1 MHNFVLHF
9 WPYIWGQIFVCSE
22 LRFETTIFLLAS
34 ERIKK
39 LSKIL
44 QNEHTIWMA
53 GVLIL
58 QSVLSLSQDVV
69 DWSVAGTVWR
79 TALGITSSRRK
90 SDHVPHSHC
99 NSRVHRGQPVH
110 DAGQTL
116 QTRHSWSSVHRTS
129 CIDQERGNYI
139 ISDKQYMTQRTPH

>member
-1 MHNFVLHF
+1 
-9 WPYIWGQIFVCSE
+9 
-22 LRFETTIFLLAS
+22 
-34 ERIKK
+34 
-39 LSKIL
+39 
-44 QNEHTIWMA
+44 MA

-79 TALGITSSRRK
+79 TALGITSSRRE

-99 NSRVHRGQPVH
+99 NSCVHRGQPVH

-129 CIDQERGNYI
+129 WIDQERGNYI
-139 ISDKQYMTQRTPH
+139 ISDKQYMTKRIPH